1 MTQHNIRTALALSC
15 AFGVMGTAFV
25 SVAAHA
31 KPPRKAKAASG
42 KDSGGSAKAQVTEL
56 VAQFEKAYQ
65 RKDKKTMITKLM
77 TPSPDDLMLEKRYQ
91 WLQGYGP
98 KDMPGSK
105 HPPILF
111 ERPRGTFVPTAYALR
126 SLTPGD
132 ATHYVATVGEK
143 GIYTDEDGKYKVERI
158 RQIKCRKMGGK
169 WYIED
174 YPAPGQDDLGFG
186 VDDIQ
191 DKMTKI

>member
-1 MTQHNIRTALALSC
+1 MRTNLAKSALAVVS
-15 AFGVMGTAFV
+15 AMGVIVGAGSMNAY
-25 SVAAHA
+25 A
-31 KPPRKAKAASG
+31 KPPRKTKAAAAE
-42 KDSGGSAKAQVTEL
+42 KGGSAKVEVTAL
-56 VAQFEKAYQ
+56 VTQFEKAYQ
-65 RKDKKTMITKLM
+65 RKDKVTMIKKLM
-77 TPSPDDLMLEKRYQ
+77 TPNPDDLMVEKRYQ

-111 ERPRGTFVPTAYALR
+111 ERPRGTFIPTAYTLR
-126 SLTPGD
+126 GMTPGD
-132 ATHYVATVGEK
+132 ATHIVASVTEK
-143 GIYTDEDGKYKVERI
+143 GTYTDEDGKYKVERI
-158 RQIKCRKMGGK
+158 RQIKCRKVGAK

-174 YPAPGQDDLGFG
+174 YPAPSEDDLGFG

>member
-1 MTQHNIRTALALSC
+1 MRIKLHETALMSACALGLVLGAGSMS
-15 AFGVMGTAFV
+15 AN
-25 SVAAHA
+25 A
-31 KPPRKAKAASG
+31 KPPRKSKAPVVAK
-42 KDSGGSAKAQVTEL
+42 GGSAKVEVTTL

-65 RKDKKTMITKLM
+65 RKDKVTMIKKLM
-77 TPSPDDLMLEKRYQ
+77 TPNPDDLMVEKRYQ

-111 ERPRGTFVPTAYALR
+111 ERPRGTFVPTAYTLR
-126 SLTPGD
+126 ALTPGD
-132 ATHYVATVGEK
+132 ATHYEASVTENGT
-143 GIYTDEDGKYKVERI
+143 YTDEDGKYKVERI
-158 RQIKCRKMGGK
+158 RKIKCRKVGAK

-174 YPAPGQDDLGFG
+174 YPAPSDDDLGFG

>member
-1 MTQHNIRTALALSC
+1 MRIELTRPALMLACSVGVFIGVSSLS
-15 AFGVMGTAFV
+15 AN
-25 SVAAHA
+25 A
-31 KPPRKAKAASG
+31 KPPRKNKAPVAE
-42 KDSGGSAKAQVTEL
+42 KAGSPKAEVTAL

-65 RKDKKTMITKLM
+65 RKDKVTMIKKLM
-77 TPSPDDLMLEKRYQ
+77 TPNPDDLMVEKRYQ

-98 KDMPGSK
+98 KDLPGSK

-111 ERPRGTFVPTAYALR
+111 ERPRGTFVPTAYTLR

-132 ATHYVATVGEK
+132 ATHYEASVTEK
-143 GIYTDEDGKYKVERI
+143 GTYTDEDGKYKVERI
-158 RQIKCRKMGGK
+158 RKIKCRKVGAK

-174 YPAPGQDDLGFG
+174 YPAPSDDDLGFG

>member
-1 MTQHNIRTALALSC
+1 MRIKLVRSAWMLACGLGMII
-15 AFGVMGTAFV
+15 GVG
-25 SVAAHA
+25 SRDAHA
-31 KPPRKAKAASG
+31 KPPRKTKAPVAG
-42 KDSGGSAKAQVTEL
+42 KGGSAKVEVTAL

-65 RKDKKTMITKLM
+65 RKDKVTMIKKLM
-77 TPSPDDLMLEKRYQ
+77 SPNPDDLMVEKRYQ

-111 ERPRGTFVPTAYALR
+111 ERPRGTFIPTAYTLR
-126 SLTPGD
+126 GLTPGD
-132 ATHYVATVGEK
+132 ATHIVASVTEK
-143 GIYTDEDGKYKVERI
+143 GTYTDEDGKYKVERI
-158 RQIKCRKMGGK
+158 REIKCRKMGAK

-174 YPAPGQDDLGFG
+174 YPAPSDDDLGFG
-186 VDDIQ
+186 VDDIK